1 MRKHSVTVLWFA
13 LLCAALV
20 VSVILTVSIGAVK
33 IAPETVYRMLYT
45 QLTAGNALDSDL
57 WTRAQYHIVWDIRLP
72 RVFMGLAAG
81 AGLAMCGAAMQALVL
96 NPIADPFILGV
107 SSGASAGAALAL
119 LSSFNFKSMGGGT
132 SLVSLMAFLG
142 ALLASGLVYSM
153 SRAGGGFRILPVA
166 LLLSGTAIN
175 AVMGAV
181 TNLLIFLAK
190 SPESI
195 ATVYYWQMGSIASAQ
210 WKTLPVPLAAVCLG
224 GLGFFLCGTQ
234 FNLMMLGDEDASAL
248 GIQVNRFRTAMMFI
262 VALVVASLVSVTG
275 VIGFIGL
282 MVPHLVRMLFRTSDN
297 RIIIPGSALCG
308 ALYLIWADTGARRL
322 FGSTEVP
329 LGIITAFV
337 GAPFFVFLLIRRRM
351 TGHGA

>member
-1 MRKHSVTVLWFA
+1 MKKRPVTVLIFII
-13 LLCAALV
+13 LCAALF
-20 VSVILTVSIGAVK
+20 VSVVFTVSIGAVK
-33 IAPETVYRMLYT
+33 IAPDTVYRMLYT
-45 QLTAGNALDSDL
+45 QLTAGNAIDSGL

-72 RVFMGLAAG
+72 RVFMGVAAG

-119 LSSFNFKSMGGGT
+119 LSSLSFYGGA

-142 ALLASGLVYSM
+142 ALLASALVYSM
-153 SRAGGGFRILPVA
+153 SRVGGGFRILPVA

-181 TNLLIFLAK
+181 TSLLIFLAK

-210 WKTLPVPLAAVCLG
+210 WKTLPLPLIAVGAGGVGFCLCAAH
-224 GLGFFLCGTQ
+224 
-234 FNLMMLGDEDASAL
+234 FNLMMLGDEDAAAL
-248 GIQVNRFRTAMMFI
+248 GIHVNRFRTAMMFV
-262 VALVVASLVSVTG
+262 VAFMVASLVSVTG

-297 RIIIPGSALCG
+297 LIIIPGSALLG
-308 ALYLIWADTGARRL
+308 ALYLIWADTGARRS

-329 LGIITAFV
+329 LGIITACV

-351 TGHGA
+351 TGQGA